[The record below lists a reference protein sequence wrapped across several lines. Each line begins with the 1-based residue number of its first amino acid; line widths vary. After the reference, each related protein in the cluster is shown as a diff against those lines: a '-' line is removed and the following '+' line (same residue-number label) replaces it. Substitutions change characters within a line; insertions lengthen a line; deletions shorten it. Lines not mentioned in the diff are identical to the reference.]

1 MPYEVFTAPWA
12 EAWAQR
18 INQNAAY
25 KQTARAWEWPLVLVL
40 EKDAASDFAHERRI
54 YLDLWRGECR
64 AAREATPQDLV
75 DAPYTISASLA
86 HWREILNGELDPLMA
101 IAAGKLRLQKGSL
114 FTLARYSAAAK
125 QLVATTREVDTLF
138 PGQAA
143 PQAFEPMNNGA
154 FTSTRKAFV
163 TTSARGLRH
172 GILPMRLY
180 HKSKK
185 LGMWDPREIA
195 FSRDREDWQKLN
207 DTERTVILHLT
218 TLFQTGEES
227 VTLDLLPVLLVMA
240 KEGRLEEEMYLSAF
254 LFEEAKHTEFCR
266 RFLDEV
272 TGMHHDLD
280 HFHTPAYRKLF
291 YEELPSAMQTL
302 LHDPSPSAQ
311 IRAAATYNMM
321 IEGTLAE
328 TGYHAYY
335 AMLER
340 NGLMPGLRH
349 GLGLLKRDESRHIA
363 YGLYWLAR
371 LLAADASLW
380 HVLEQRMA
388 TLLDLGLESINEVF
402 DLYNPMPFGLQ
413 REAFVVYALEQ
424 FNKRM
429 ARLERA
435 TSQSIA
441 EIEQEGEGEI

>member
-1 MPYEVFTAPWA
+1 MPHEIFTAAWA
-12 EAWAQR
+12 DAWAQR
-18 INQNAAY
+18 INQNADYQQA
-25 KQTARAWEWPLVLVL
+25 ARNWEWPLLLIL
-40 EKDAASDFAHERRI
+40 EKDADSGLAHERRI
-54 YLDLWRGECR
+54 YLDLFRGECR
-64 AAREATPQDLV
+64 AAREAAPQDFADV
-75 DAPYTISASLA
+75 PYALSASLA

-101 IAAGKLRLQKGSL
+101 IARGKLRLQKGSL
-114 FTLARYSAAAK
+114 FVLARHSAAAK
-125 QLVATTREVDTLF
+125 QLVATAREVDFIF
-138 PGQAA
+138 PGETA
-143 PQAFEPMNNGA
+143 PQSFAPQNNGG
-154 FTSTRKAFV
+154 FTSTRQSFA
-163 TTSARGLRH
+163 TTSSRGLRH
-172 GILPMRLY
+172 DILPMRLY
-180 HKSKK
+180 HKAKK
-185 LGMWDPREIA
+185 LGVWDPRDLD
-195 FSRDREDWQKLN
+195 FTRDRADWQKFN
-207 DTERTVILHLT
+207 EGERTVILHLT

-227 VTLDLLPVLLVMA
+227 VTLDLLPALLLMA
-240 KEGRLEEEMYLSAF
+240 KENRLEEEMYLSTF

-272 TGMHHDLD
+272 TGTQHDLA

-291 YEELPSAMQTL
+291 YEELPTAMQAL
-302 LHDPSPSAQ
+302 LHDDSPRAQ

-340 NGLMPGLRH
+340 NNLMPGLRH

-380 HVLEQRMA
+380 RVLEQRMA
-388 TLLDLGLESINEVF
+388 TLLDLGLQSINEVF

-413 REAFVVYALEQ
+413 REAFVTYALEQ
-424 FNKRM
+424 FNSRM

-435 TSQSIA
+435 QTHTLA
-441 EIEQEGEGEI
+441 EIEMQRDEEI